1 MYVCRHVRVDNCLI
15 HNGGDDALVL
25 KSDYSTGMPKPSYD
39 HIYSNLII
47 ASKGASALRFGS
59 ETVGEIYDILWE
71 NITIKEAAK
80 AAIGL
85 VSMDGS
91 HIHNITYRNISA
103 MAAGIPFWLYIGA
116 RNRRPRGPDNAQH
129 LGSITHITVENFTGT
144 HLRDPDQK
152 QHPFWEWPAAL
163 DGQDVNA
170 TFNVTRP
177 VPIGPGIRFR
187 DIHLRFPGGGTPNLT
202 HIDPP
207 HWANEYEPWR
217 YCPREYCPG
226 GLSLPSFAWFI
237 RHVTDITIDGMEIEY
252 ESKEARPPIIIED
265 AKNVSILHATTQR
278 DQGVGYDVGLRR
290 TPLTEVRAPG
300 LTVKILS
307 H

>member
-1 MYVCRHVRVDNCLI
+1 MVETEINAVRDGIDICQCRHVRVDRCLI

-103 MAAGIPFWLYIGA
+103 MAAGIPFWLYIG
-116 RNRRPRGPDNAQH
+116 
-129 LGSITHITVENFTGT
+129 
-144 HLRDPDQK
+144 
-152 QHPFWEWPAAL
+152 
-163 DGQDVNA
+163 
-170 TFNVTRP
+170 
-177 VPIGPGIRFR
+177 
-187 DIHLRFPGGGTPNLT
+187 
-202 HIDPP
+202 
-207 HWANEYEPWR
+207 
-217 YCPREYCPG
+217 
-226 GLSLPSFAWFI
+226 
-237 RHVTDITIDGMEIEY
+237 
-252 ESKEARPPIIIED
+252 
-265 AKNVSILHATTQR
+265 
-278 DQGVGYDVGLRR
+278 
-290 TPLTEVRAPG
+290 
-300 LTVKILS
+300 
-307 H
+307 